1 MHTLY
6 NLIYIHIYKSSH
18 LVSDISNS
26 PYILWNFVFSLSP
39 DSNGSALPES
49 PENTPI
55 KTAAPEVESFS
66 PEPQMEMEDPSLN
79 LQQPVRAPTPP
90 PEENHQVLEQVEVE
104 KPPVEE
110 PVDNSKHKIK
120 TLIYC
125 KGLKEQNIGTSS

>member
-1 MHTLY
+1 
-6 NLIYIHIYKSSH
+6 
-18 LVSDISNS
+18 
-26 PYILWNFVFSLSP
+26 
-39 DSNGSALPES
+39 
-49 PENTPI
+49 
-55 KTAAPEVESFS
+55 
-66 PEPQMEMEDPSLN
+66 MEMEDPSLN

-120 TLIYC
+120 TLIHC